1 MREPIEASGTCAFSA
16 SDHWDE
22 VLLARSR
29 SAWVRDA
36 GKGSALLALL
46 CRVAD
51 RGITPVCEVKW
62 SGRIEGL
69 DSMLCLSSMRRRV
82 SSRRGVWMLT
92 KWPLLTRL
100 ETRTKE
106 SNICASIRVSNPGC
120 AMKVKG
126 GNLGAPPT
134 DHDPLVKGLSLSI
147 DVGTRK
153 MVNYA

>member
-1 MREPIEASGTCAFSA
+1 MWEKLWFPSGAI
-16 SDHWDE
+16 
-22 VLLARSR
+22 LLS
-29 SAWVRDA
+29 
-36 GKGSALLALL
+36 
-46 CRVAD
+46 
-51 RGITPVCEVKW
+51 CEGETLTK
-62 SGRIEGL
+62 
-69 DSMLCLSSMRRRV
+69 CLS
-82 SSRRGVWMLT
+82 T
-92 KWPLLTRL
+92 TRL

-126 GNLGAPPT
+126 ENARAPPT

>member
-1 MREPIEASGTCAFSA
+1 MLRVDALRQKT
-16 SDHWDE
+16 
-22 VLLARSR
+22 R
-29 SAWVRDA
+29 RD
-36 GKGSALLALL
+36 
-46 CRVAD
+46 
-51 RGITPVCEVKW
+51 
-62 SGRIEGL
+62 
-69 DSMLCLSSMRRRV
+69 
-82 SSRRGVWMLT
+82 VWMLT
-92 KWPLLTRL
+92 KWFSLTRL

-126 GNLGAPPT
+126 ENVRAPPT